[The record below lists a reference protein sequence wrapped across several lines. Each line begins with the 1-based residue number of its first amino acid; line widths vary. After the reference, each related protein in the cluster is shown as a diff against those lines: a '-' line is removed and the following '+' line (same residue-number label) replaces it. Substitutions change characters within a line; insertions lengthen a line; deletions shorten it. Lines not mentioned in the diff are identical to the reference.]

1 MAFETSHAE
10 VEQLTRVSFAPQ
22 VLTDRFEFGVEADHD
37 KLCVF
42 VRVPL
47 LAWRANCDFRFLLD
61 IDAVDNYCVKYA
73 TKDEKETEPFSKI
86 MQQVVEK
93 AVAEGKTVKN
103 VFSSLLIKTIGERD
117 YTAQE
122 ICGQLEQLPYV
133 RYSRRMIKVN
143 LGSVRALATK
153 KAVDDDDKG
162 HADAHDNDPDGDAA
176 DPGCD
181 PDDPEEVQD
190 AATENNV
197 DRYARRHHEESLS
210 LFRYIAER
218 DDKGKQIEHPDEYRI
233 PFPVPAFHPH
243 PNGRNFEQYCRNR
256 LLLHKPWRGD
266 PNAAIGDH
274 VTWEEAL
281 KSWLFA
287 FAQDPDVDDE
297 SVGNWCESPHL
308 WVFDW
313 ESIEMYPAETNPD
326 GNSDDS
332 KRVNYH
338 GPDAHIGAVFREF
351 THWQKRKLD
360 DEKKKEQREQAKAD
374 GGLSS
379 DDEPDQSDESEI
391 SKRRRR
397 NVPGAT
403 NLMHAMGADFD
414 TFQGDDDDISE
425 SGDDQAEVDWAVDA
439 EALGGTLSTLDC
451 EPGRTSAWLSKQTW
465 MRSAP
470 SAPEKGA
477 GGETPNEDSASR
489 RRRLKGNQRLASM
502 IAKEWIDGVA
512 AALGRR

>member
-86 MQQVVEK
+86 MKQVVEK

-103 VFSSLLIKTIGERD
+103 VFSSLLIKAIGERD

-210 LFRYIAER
+210 LSSDISPRETTRGSKSNTPTNTAYHSLCQLTIHTRTDETLSSTAEIDCCFTSR
-218 DDKGKQIEHPDEYRI
+218 GAGIRTRQSATTSP
-233 PFPVPAFHPH
+233 
-243 PNGRNFEQYCRNR
+243 GRR
-256 LLLHKPWRGD
+256 LSNLGSSHSPRTQMSMTSRS
-266 PNAAIGDH
+266 AIGASPRTSGFSTGSRSRCILPRPTPTETPAI
-274 VTWEEAL
+274 VNESTIMAPAL
-281 KSWLFA
+281 IS
-287 FAQDPDVDDE
+287 AQSSE
-297 SVGNWCESPHL
+297 SSPIGRSANWT
-308 WVFDW
+308 
-313 ESIEMYPAETNPD
+313 I
-326 GNSDDS
+326 
-332 KRVNYH
+332 R
-338 GPDAHIGAVFREF
+338 
-351 THWQKRKLD
+351 
-360 DEKKKEQREQAKAD
+360 
-374 GGLSS
+374 
-379 DDEPDQSDESEI
+379 
-391 SKRRRR
+391 KRRSRESKPRQTMGLRATMGQTRAMSPRSRSVVVATCRERR
-397 NVPGAT
+397 
-403 NLMHAMGADFD
+403 
-414 TFQGDDDDISE
+414 I
-425 SGDDQAEVDWAVDA
+425 
-439 EALGGTLSTLDC
+439 
-451 EPGRTSAWLSKQTW
+451 
-465 MRSAP
+465 
-470 SAPEKGA
+470 
-477 GGETPNEDSASR
+477 
-489 RRRLKGNQRLASM
+489 
-502 IAKEWIDGVA
+502 
-512 AALGRR
+512 